1 LTHRIRPSS
10 LAGPR
15 AATVA
20 AALLLAL
27 AVGACGGSDDPGAE
41 ATASDSTSA
50 QTQPSRPGDSGRTSA
65 PAAEAESVSVT
76 LSDFTISLD
85 EDNFP
90 AGAYELDI
98 VNEGGSTH
106 NVTVERDGT
115 VTTATDGIDPG
126 GSTTLAVTLE
136 TGEYVIYCSIANHRA
151 MGMEITIAVT

>member
-1 LTHRIRPSS
+1 
-10 LAGPR
+10 
-15 AATVA
+15 
-20 AALLLAL
+20 
-27 AVGACGGSDDPGAE
+27 
-41 ATASDSTSA
+41 
-50 QTQPSRPGDSGRTSA
+50 
-65 PAAEAESVSVT
+65 VSVT

-151 MGMEITIAVT
+151 MGMEITIEVT